1 MADKD
6 EAKTTK
12 EVSESAKDSKKE
24 SKKGLPTIAVV
35 GIGCFVLLALI
46 GIGITFAGKLLFSKV
61 GMGLV
66 KTGIEDKTGMSIST
80 EKGKEGMTFT
90 DKESGAQ
97 IQINADA
104 KIPDNFPKDFPV
116 YPGAKPSG
124 SLSNTK
130 KDSGFFLV
138 LTATDDAKKVV
149 DYYTKQF
156 PANGWTIKNTSD
168 FGDVSMISVEKETL
182 VGSATIGTEKDK
194 KETSLILTVSEKEK
208 EPTMAPDE
216 PVGNE

>member
-6 EAKTTK
+6 EAKTKK
-12 EVSESAKDSKKE
+12 ETTESTKDSKKE
-24 SKKGLPTIAVV
+24 TKKGLPTIAVV

-66 KTGIEDKTGMSIST
+66 KKGIEEKTGMSIST

-90 DKESGAQ
+90 DKESGAE

-124 SLSNTK
+124 SLSNS
-130 KDSGFFLV
+130 KDDTGFFLV
-138 LTATDDAKKVV
+138 LTSTDDAKKIVE
-149 DYYTKQF
+149 YYAKQF
-156 PANGWTIKNTSD
+156 PANGWTVKNTSD
-168 FGDVSMISVEKETL
+168 FGGVSMISAEKGML
-182 VGSATIGTEKDK
+182 VGSATIGTEKDS
-194 KETSLILTVSEKEK
+194 KETSLMLTVSEKEK

-216 PVGNE
+216 PVGEE